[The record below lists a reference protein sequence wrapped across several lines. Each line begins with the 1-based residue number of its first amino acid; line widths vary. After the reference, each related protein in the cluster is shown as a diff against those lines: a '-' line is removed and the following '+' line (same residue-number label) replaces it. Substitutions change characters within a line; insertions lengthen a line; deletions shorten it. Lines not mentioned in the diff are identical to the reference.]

1 MICSRLFSVLKVAP
15 VRIRESL
22 WTNSRS
28 LRAGPTRSGALLT
41 RAAPSRAPT
50 IEEGIHQRA
59 WLCGPSELVVR
70 ELKAYEAEFP
80 GLEHVI
86 LRWPEGMPVD
96 RFKRQLTLFADEVM
110 PHFT

>member
-1 MICSRLFSVLKVAP
+1 M
-15 VRIRESL
+15 
-22 WTNSRS
+22 
-28 LRAGPTRSGALLT
+28 
-41 RAAPSRAPT
+41 
-50 IEEGIHQRA
+50 
-59 WLCGPSELVVR
+59 WLCGPAELVVR

-96 RFKRQLTLFADEVM
+96 RFKRQLTLFADDVM